1 MLLGTRY
8 RLHLSPPAYRS
19 ESQSLSSSPRL
30 SPQNRSLQTSFITS
44 PLSNSPFSCTQHHS
58 TSEAR
63 LPEGDIHHYA
73 TTAGSPSADTLIHSP
88 PLIPNIPCTT
98 VNMSLV
104 NDGAKKKHKGRAEM
118 KQSNIGYVSN
128 LPVRR
133 YDTDQFVSSES
144 KPFEQLPIDLHE
156 FHFCQR
162 HGSCSGKG
170 LNDLTQ
176 QKISIEKP
184 RWMVNS
190 SRRFRHTI
198 VGKLLCYIFMD
209 HCNVLLALLY
219 PKYIEI
225 VFQHPIPF
233 RGIPVILAKHLTY
246 FMDKV
251 GHGYVN
257 QNVIKSYCSN

>member
-63 LPEGDIHHYA
+63 LPEGDIHHCS

-88 PLIPNIPCTT
+88 PLIPNIPCTS

-156 FHFCQR
+156 FHSRQR
-162 HGSCSGKG
+162 HVSCSGKG

-176 QKISIEKP
+176 QKVSIEKP

-198 VGKLLCYIFMD
+198 VGKLLC
-209 HCNVLLALLY
+209 LY
-219 PKYIEI
+219 LWII
-225 VFQHPIPF
+225 
-233 RGIPVILAKHLTY
+233 A
-246 FMDKV
+246 M
-251 GHGYVN
+251 
-257 QNVIKSYCSN
+257 YC